1 MYNIEIIELISMKN
15 IIKLFS
21 FGFDAFIVPVII
33 ILLIVNIV
41 TGGYKTP
48 ENSLTDNLVKERLSP
63 FKSKTISTIA
73 ESSESLVKVKSGEEI
88 YQAICQSCHSIGLAG
103 APKFADQQAWASR
116 LNKGTETL
124 YSNAINGI
132 NAMPAKG
139 GAISTPD
146 GDIKKAVDYMLNN
159 L

>member
-1 MYNIEIIELISMKN
+1 M
-15 IIKLFS
+15 
-21 FGFDAFIVPVII
+21 
-33 ILLIVNIV
+33 
-41 TGGYKTP
+41 
-48 ENSLTDNLVKERLSP
+48 
-63 FKSKTISTIA
+63 
-73 ESSESLVKVKSGEEI
+73 VKSGEEI

-103 APKFADQQAWASR
+103 APKFADNEAWASR
-116 LNKGTETL
+116 LSKGTETL

-146 GDIKKAVDYMLNN
+146 DDIKKAVDYMLSN

>member
-1 MYNIEIIELISMKN
+1 MKN

-21 FGFDAFIVPVII
+21 LGAAAFIVPVII
-33 ILLIVNIV
+33 ILMIVNIV
-41 TGGYKTP
+41 TGGYKIP
-48 ENSLTDNLVKERLSP
+48 ENSLTNDLVKERLSP

-73 ESSESLVKVKSGEEI
+73 ESSENLVKVKSGEEI

-103 APKFADQQAWASR
+103 APKFADKQAWASR

-146 GDIKKAVDYMLNN
+146 GDIKKAVDYMLSN

>member
-1 MYNIEIIELISMKN
+1 MKN
-15 IIKLFS
+15 IINLFS
-21 FGFDAFIVPVII
+21 LGIAAFIVPVIV
-33 ILLIVNIV
+33 ILMIVNIV

-48 ENSLTDNLVKERLSP
+48 ENSLNDNLVKKRLSP
-63 FKSKTISTIA
+63 FESKTISTIA
-73 ESSESLVKVKSGEEI
+73 ESSNNVVLVKSGEEI

-103 APKFADQQAWASR
+103 APKFADRQAWASR

-139 GAISTPD
+139 GSISTPD
-146 GDIKKAVDYMLNN
+146 GDIKKAVDYMLSN

>member
-1 MYNIEIIELISMKN
+1 MKN

-21 FGFDAFIVPVII
+21 FGVAAFIVPVII
-33 ILLIVNIV
+33 ILMIVNIV

-48 ENSLTDNLVKERLSP
+48 DNTLTDNLVKERLSP
-63 FKSKTISTIA
+63 FKSKTISTFA
-73 ESSESLVKVKSGEEI
+73 ESSENLVKVKSGEEI

-103 APKFADQQAWASR
+103 APKFADKQAWASR
-116 LNKGTETL
+116 LNKGNETL

-146 GDIKKAVDYMLNN
+146 GDIKKAVDYMLSN

>member
-1 MYNIEIIELISMKN
+1 MKN

-21 FGFDAFIVPVII
+21 FGVAAFIVPVII
-33 ILLIVNIV
+33 ILMIVNIV

-73 ESSESLVKVKSGEEI
+73 ESSESIVKVKSGEEI

>member
-1 MYNIEIIELISMKN
+1 MKN

-21 FGFDAFIVPVII
+21 LGIAAFIVPVIV
-33 ILLIVNIV
+33 ILMIVNIV

-48 ENSLTDNLVKERLSP
+48 ENSLNDNLVKKRLSP
-63 FKSKTISTIA
+63 FESKTISTIA
-73 ESSESLVKVKSGEEI
+73 ESSNNVVLVKSGEEI

-103 APKFADQQAWASR
+103 APKFADRQAWASR

-139 GAISTPD
+139 GSISTPD
-146 GDIKKAVDYMLNN
+146 GDIKKAVDYMLSN

>member
-1 MYNIEIIELISMKN
+1 MKN

-21 FGFDAFIVPVII
+21 FGVAAFIVPVII
-33 ILLIVNIV
+33 ILMIVNIV

-48 ENSLTDNLVKERLSP
+48 DNTLTDNLVKERLSP
-63 FKSKTISTIA
+63 FKSKTISTFA
-73 ESSESLVKVKSGEEI
+73 ESSENLVKVKSGEEI

-116 LNKGTETL
+116 LSKGTETL

>member
-1 MYNIEIIELISMKN
+1 MKN

-21 FGFDAFIVPVII
+21 LGIAAFIVPVIV
-33 ILLIVNIV
+33 ILMIVNIV

-48 ENSLTDNLVKERLSP
+48 ENSLNDNLVKKRLSP
-63 FKSKTISTIA
+63 FESKTISTIA
-73 ESSESLVKVKSGEEI
+73 ESSNNVILVKSGEEI

-103 APKFADQQAWASR
+103 APKFADRQAWASR

-139 GAISTPD
+139 GSISTPD
-146 GDIKKAVDYMLNN
+146 GDIKKAVDYMLSN